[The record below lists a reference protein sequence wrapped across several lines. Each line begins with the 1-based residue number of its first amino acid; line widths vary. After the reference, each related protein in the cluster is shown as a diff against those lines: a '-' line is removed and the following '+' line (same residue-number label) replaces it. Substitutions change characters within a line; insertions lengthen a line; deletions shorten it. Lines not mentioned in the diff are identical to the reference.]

1 MPRNRT
7 RAERAAVGVVDLGV
21 SLPIELRDAI
31 DTEADEHGLSR
42 AGLVAE
48 WAELL
53 AKRQARKNRRSEAK

>member
-7 RAERAAVGVVDLGV
+7 RAERAAAGVVDLGV